1 MQDWKQIVQ
10 VAGIKSLTEAKLLS
24 DCGVDLLGFPL
35 ALPTNR
41 EDISADVAAEI
52 IGKIKSQ
59 INCVLITYLNR
70 AEDILDLCDYINTS
84 YVQLHGE
91 ISSQEI
97 KRLKSKFPNLYIIKS
112 LVVGKFDLPELRE
125 KVLDLEPFCEAFIT
139 DSFEPGTGACG
150 ATGKTHDLNVSREL
164 IALSRRPA
172 ILAGGLTPD
181 NVYESILFA
190 RPWGVDV
197 HTGVEDHAGN
207 KDREKVKRF
216 VHNAQAGFKAL

>member
-41 EDISADVAAEI
+41 EDISADVTAEI

-112 LVVGKFDLPELRE
+112 LVVGKFTLTELRE
-125 KVLDLEPFCEAFIT
+125 KIFDLEPFCEAFIT
-139 DSFEPGTGACG
+139 DSFDPGTGACG
-150 ATGKTHDLNVSREL
+150 ATGKTHDLDVSREL
-164 IALSRRPA
+164 ISLSKRPV
-172 ILAGGLTPD
+172 ILAGGLGPE
-181 NVYESILFA
+181 NVYESILYTG
-190 RPWGVDV
+190 PSGVDV
-197 HTGVEDHAGN
+197 HTGIEDQEGN
-207 KDREKVKRF
+207 KDKEKTKRF
-216 VHNAQAGFKAL
+216 VRNAQTGFRAL